1 MPLAMLNSSFMTGML
16 TSLAG
21 APTRYSAATLHAP
34 PGARTIYPIRPV
46 GSVNPL
52 CRTTEIAAYSR
63 AGPVSS
69 QGLLFSTELARFMCE
84 LTDPTGYLCQM
95 ASAPSRLNS
104 IKGVKFRKRRLCE
117 PFLVESA
124 GIPGTSVYQE
134 VGKGRFISLK
144 NLSTTGLCASAIF
157 FLDYRNL
164 KSFVV
169 VMIITPNYFCPRI
182 KTVVVRLNM

>member
-1 MPLAMLNSSFMTGML
+1 ML
-16 TSLAG
+16 TLLAG
-21 APTRYSAATLHAP
+21 APTRYSAATLPAPPP

-52 CRTTEIAAYSR
+52 CRTAEIAAYSR

-69 QGLLFSTELARFMCE
+69 QGVLFATELARFMCE
-84 LTDPTGYLCQM
+84 LTYPTGYLCQM

-104 IKGVKFRKRRLCE
+104 VKGVKFRKRRLCE

-124 GIPGTSVYQE
+124 GIPGTSDVTFYQE

-144 NLSTTGLCASAIF
+144 NLSTTGLCASAI
-157 FLDYRNL
+157 
-164 KSFVV
+164 SFGLPKFE
-169 VMIITPNYFCPRI
+169 IFCSCYDNHSKLFCPRI
-182 KTVVVRLNM
+182 KTVVARLNM